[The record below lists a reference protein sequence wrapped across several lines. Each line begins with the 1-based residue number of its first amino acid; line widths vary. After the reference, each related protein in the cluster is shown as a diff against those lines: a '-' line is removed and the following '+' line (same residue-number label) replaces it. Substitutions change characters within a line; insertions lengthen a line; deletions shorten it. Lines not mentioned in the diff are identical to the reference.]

1 MGKKD
6 KQLARLLS
14 KPKDYTYKELSSLLK
29 GLGYIEDSKGR
40 TSGSR
45 VAFVNPTNLNI
56 IRLDKPHP
64 DNVLKSYQVKCVID
78 KLKGGGEI

>member
-6 KQLARLLS
+6 KQITRLLS
-14 KPKDYTYKELSSLLK
+14 KPKDFTFEELSSLLK
-29 GLGYIEDSKGR
+29 ALGYINDNKGK

-45 VAFVNPTNLNI
+45 VAFINLATSCI

-64 DNVLKSYQVKCVID
+64 NNELKAYLIKYVIA
-78 KLKGGGEI
+78 KLKENGDI

>member
-1 MGKKD
+1 MSKRD

-14 KPKDYTYKELSSLLK
+14 KPKDYTFSELSSLLK
-29 GLGYIEDSKGR
+29 ALGYKEDNKGR

-45 VAFVNPTNLNI
+45 VAFINPESLSI

-64 DNVLKSYQVKCVID
+64 NKELRTYMVNYVIG
-78 KLKGGGEI
+78 KLKESGEI